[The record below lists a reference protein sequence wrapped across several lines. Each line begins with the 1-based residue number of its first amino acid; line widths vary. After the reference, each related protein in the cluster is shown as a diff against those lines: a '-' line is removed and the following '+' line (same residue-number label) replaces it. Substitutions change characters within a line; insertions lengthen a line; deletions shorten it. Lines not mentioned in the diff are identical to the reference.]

1 MPIQMVV
8 ASSTFILGVIVAQ
21 QRSAEAICRLLGQ
34 AKSKGSA
41 VFLSLAL
48 FMSGCS
54 TDAMK
59 SSEESFSERQ
69 RAELVAYMSLN
80 TSFPDRRVRALAEAA
95 GEGDVEK
102 VAEIIDQGIDPNSKG
117 TKGATPL
124 FWAMRSDSIDG
135 FKKLLE
141 LGADPNVIFHD
152 DGSVLHWA
160 AQLEN
165 SEFLSLA
172 LQHGGNP
179 NLSAGEPRQ
188 APIFKAI
195 GSIDTSAVTVLLDH
209 GADPNVKD
217 ARGNTPAMIAAGVG
231 QFDTVYTLLNRG
243 ADYSLRNDKGYNL
256 LDRISSKRN
265 VFVPGSAEEESLGR
279 VIGWLS
285 ERGVT
290 VP

>member
-1 MPIQMVV
+1 MPIPMVDT
-8 ASSTFILGVIVAQ
+8 SSIFILGVIVAQ
-21 QRSAEAICRLLGQ
+21 QRGAEATYQLLRQ
-34 AKSKGSA
+34 AKSKNSA
-41 VFLSLAL
+41 VLLSLTL

-59 SSEESFSERQ
+59 SPEESFSARQ

-80 TSFPDRRVRALAEAA
+80 TLFPDRRVRALAKAA

-102 VAEIIDQGIDPNSKG
+102 VAEIVDQGIDPNSQG
-117 TKGATPL
+117 TKDATPL
-124 FWAMRSDSIDG
+124 FWAMRNDSIVG

-141 LGADPNVIFHD
+141 LGADPNVIFQD
-152 DGSVLHWA
+152 GGSVLHWA

-165 SEFLSLA
+165 SEFLRLA

-179 NLSAGEPRQ
+179 NLSAGERRQ

-195 GSIDTSAVTVLLDH
+195 SSSDTSAVTVLLDH

-231 QFDTVYTLLNRG
+231 RFDTVYTLLNRG

-256 LDRISSKRN
+256 LDRISSKRS
-265 VFVPGSAEEESLGR
+265 VFVPGSAEEESLER
-279 VIGWLS
+279 IIGWLS